1 MKLAKEK
8 HYIKIDGERYP
19 VQAKI
24 VQIELSGHADQ
35 RELVELVQQLKPKRT
50 VLVHGDLKA
59 SRSAFQKISELTEVS
74 FQKRMKPSTFRVPKK
89 IKQEKLSD

>member
-1 MKLAKEK
+1 MEK
-8 HYIKIDGERYP
+8 GIP

-50 VLVHGDLKA
+50 VLVHGDLKQA
-59 SRSAFQKISELTEVS
+59 EALSKQISELTEVYIPEKNETIN
-74 FQKRMKPSTFRVPKK
+74 FIDAQTK
-89 IKQEKLSD
+89 ICS